1 MIIGLYNKKG
11 GVGKTTMAFNLAAT
25 LKNVEPDREIVAI
38 DTDEQRTLK
47 KIISVR
53 EDYCSLNKKKNLR
66 CVVEDEYQRNFH
78 KQILAYQTED
88 NILVIDSGG
97 RDTNILRSVLPV
109 TDIVIVPLA
118 ASPFDLWST
127 DEFIDTL
134 IQLKSL
140 NPNQKVL
147 FLPYKI
153 KGNESIYYDLVDQLK
168 GFKKEFELDYFSSII
183 SDRTGYKVASTQGM
197 TVLEYEAMKGHS
209 DWRLK
214 KEFETFYNELMK
226 KIEEFYKG
234 QGR

>member
-1 MIIGLYNKKG
+1 VIIGVYNKKG

-25 LKNVEPDREIVAI
+25 LKNVEPERDIIAI
-38 DTDEQRTLK
+38 DTDEQKTLK
-47 KIISVR
+47 KIIVVR
-53 EDYCSLNKKKNLR
+53 EEYCANNNKINLR

-78 KQILAYQTED
+78 KQILSYKTDD

-97 RDTNILRSVLPV
+97 RDTNILRSLLPI
-109 TDIVIVPLA
+109 TNIVIVPLA

-168 GFKKEFELDYFSSII
+168 GFKKEYELDYFSSII
-183 SDRTGYKVASTQGM
+183 SDRTDYKVASTLGM
-197 TVLEYEAMKGHS
+197 TVLEYEAMKGHD

-214 KEFETFYNELMK
+214 KEFESFYNELMK
-226 KIEEFYKG
+226 KIEDFSKS
-234 QGR
+234 